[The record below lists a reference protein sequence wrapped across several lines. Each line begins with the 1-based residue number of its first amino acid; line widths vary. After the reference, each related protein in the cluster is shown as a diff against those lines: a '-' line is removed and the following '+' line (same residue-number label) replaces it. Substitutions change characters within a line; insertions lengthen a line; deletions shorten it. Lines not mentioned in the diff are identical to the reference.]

1 MKNISKIVKALMK
14 VGVIALLFLVIAIQF
29 IPYGRNHSNPP
40 VIAEPQ
46 WDSSRTRELFFRAC
60 ADCHS
65 NETVWPWYSTMAPI
79 SWLVERDVR
88 KGRAEFNI
96 SEWGTPKNEG
106 DDAAETVQNGSM
118 PPWFY
123 TVTPPLSQLSE
134 GERQEFINGLKAT
147 FGDEEDDGKEGDED
161 DGEEGDE
168 DED

>member
-1 MKNISKIVKALMK
+1 MKSLGKMVKALVK
-14 VGVIALLFLVIAIQF
+14 IGVIALLFLVIAIQF

-65 NETVWPWYSTMAPI
+65 NETVWPWYSNIAPI

-88 KGRAEFNI
+88 EGRAAFNI
-96 SEWGTPKNEG
+96 SEWGTSENEG
-106 DDAAETVQNGSM
+106 DDSAETVQNGSM

-123 TVTPPLSQLSE
+123 TVAHPSSRLSE
-134 GERQEFINGLKAT
+134 GERRELINGLKAT
-147 FGDEEDDGKEGDED
+147 FGGEEDNGEESKFDDEEDN
-161 DGEEGDE
+161 E